1 MLDLIGAIIIIA
13 VFFAGVVNIIK
24 AAKMSGGSKKQRSR
38 FEDLEA
44 DLENLE
50 TESEELRARV
60 EVLEKIV
67 TDDKYQLNKDL
78 RNLAG

>member
-13 VFFAGVVNIIK
+13 VFFAGVVKIIK
-24 AAKMSGGSKKQRSR
+24 AAKMPGGSKKQRSR

>member
-1 MLDLIGAIIIIA
+1 MLDLVGAIIIIA
-13 VFFAGVVNIIK
+13 VLFAGVVNIIK
-24 AAKMSGGSKKQRSR
+24 ASKMPSGSKKQRSR
-38 FEDLEA
+38 LEDLQA

-50 TESEELRARV
+50 TESEELRCRV